1 MDRKVILIVDDD
13 PDFTARLNEFLTA
26 NGYRVLEAANG
37 QEALLVANRMAGVVS
52 LVITDLALPGLNGF
66 ELIGNL
72 TRKSTALKVIAI
84 TGVYKQPFLDVT
96 TTMGASAALRKPDA
110 DKPIPAEWLDTVRR
124 TLGMV
129 SAGSE

>member
-124 TLGMV
+124 TLAMA